1 MRNDEIRAQL
11 AENDAGQ
18 LNREEKNITRK
29 SSRGAFNSFFK
40 STTGNTHLGREI
52 LRNGFNTAAE
62 FHNLLRECYT
72 YQDSAEYT
80 KLLDE
85 QNAKLSCRADL
96 RQQAFRAGDDVKCA
110 KYLQRQLEKGT
121 LSEDMLSDEQRK
133 LMVLF
138 ETGELDKRR
147 RAANIAYG
155 HGAGSEGKVL
165 SIDKIMTINAFYG
178 RCADVA

>member
-1 MRNDEIRAQL
+1 MRSELSWLTNMRVNSTEKRRKTQEKAL
-11 AENDAGQ
+11 AE
-18 LNREEKNITRK
+18 LLIP
-29 SSRGAFNSFFK
+29 SSNPLQE
-40 STTGNTHLGREI
+40 THIWGRAI

-72 YQDSAEYT
+72 YQDSAEHT

-96 RQQAFRAGDDVKCA
+96 RQQAFRARDDVKCA

-121 LSEDMLSDEQRK
+121 LSEDMLSAEQRK

-138 ETGELDKRR
+138 ETRELDKRR
-147 RAANIAYG
+147 RAANIAYM
-155 HGAGSEGKVL
+155 HGARSEDKVL
-165 SIDKIMTINAFYG
+165 SIEAIMTMNATLPKD
-178 RCADVA
+178 RPVRR